1 MATKARKK
9 EIVSELHQFF
19 DNGKVAIVTDVS
31 GLTVAELTQLRR
43 KLDKNNAKCRVAK
56 NTLVKIA
63 TASKDFEAIKSLAK
77 GPSAIIIG
85 YDDPAQPAKT
95 IVDFFKALKKG
106 KVRGGVLEGKSMT
119 PEEVKGLAEL
129 PSKEVLLSGIMGG
142 LDSGARGI
150 AGLLESIIRDIA
162 LLAEEVAKKN
172 NPEAPAA
179 PEVAEAA
186 PEAAP
191 EAAAKP
197 TEAAAEAAPEAA
209 KAPEVTT
216 EAAPEATTEAAPEAA
231 TEAAPEAA
239 AEAAPEAATEAAAE
253 ATTDATTEAAPEAP
267 AEG

>member
-1 MATKARKK
+1 MATKARKQ

-19 DNGKVAIVTDVS
+19 DNGKVAVVADVS

-43 KLDKNNAKCRVAK
+43 KLDKDNAKCRVAK

-63 TASKDFEAIKSLAK
+63 TNSKEFEAIKSLAK

-95 IVDFFKALKKG
+95 TVDFFKALKKG
-106 KVRGGVLEGKSMT
+106 TIRGGVLEGKSMT
-119 PEEVKGLAEL
+119 VEEVKGLAEL

-172 NPEAPAA
+172 DTGAPAPAA
-179 PEVAEAA
+179 KV
-186 PEAAP
+186 
-191 EAAAKP
+191 
-197 TEAAAEAAPEAA
+197 EAAAEEAPKAAA
-209 KAPEVTT
+209 
-216 EAAPEATTEAAPEAA
+216 
-231 TEAAPEAA
+231 EAAPEAA
-239 AEAAPEAATEAAAE
+239 AEAAPAAEAAAPEAAAE
-253 ATTDATTEAAPEAP
+253 AAPAAEAAAPEAAAEAAPETPEA
-267 AEG
+267 